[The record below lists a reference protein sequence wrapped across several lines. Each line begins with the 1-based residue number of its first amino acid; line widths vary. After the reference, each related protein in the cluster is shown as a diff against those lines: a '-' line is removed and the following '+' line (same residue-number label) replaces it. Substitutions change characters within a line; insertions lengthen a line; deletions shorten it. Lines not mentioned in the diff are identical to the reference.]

1 MVIQSAKFSNW
12 TEANKVG
19 GQGIAGTIAAQ
30 QKQNGKNSGQEVTLA
45 DLRRKA
51 PLKAS
56 RGRVNMRY
64 SPLVERYL
72 LTHKYETMNNVRGW
86 KMLMTQRSEAQRE
99 ADRKLKIYKV
109 IAKQIEKKCKKMKQD
124 YDEAK
129 ERDEQEMKR
138 VEERAKRQI
147 KFLQDSLKDKM
158 KNGDYPETASL
169 IVSMHVSNQQKVLEG
184 QNQWSRWYQITH
196 I

>member
-184 QNQWSRWYQITH
+184 QNQ
-196 I
+196 